1 MLEFQCLQLLSKVM
15 VLGMLS
21 HYYGSS
27 AAFLGTVHILL
38 R

>member
-1 MLEFQCLQLLSKVM
+1 MLEFQCLPLWSKVM

-21 HYYGSS
+21 HYYGSN
-27 AAFLGTVHILL
+27 AAFLDTVHILL